1 MSSRA
6 KIGSNHR
13 QRLEKLAQE
22 LGYELIYDGEVPYLV
37 KGNEKIPYAILDIN
51 GDLINKYVVVSKSM
65 FEKLKRFYA
74 LSKQGDPFKYA
85 KPVVYYDIVKGIRFK
100 GEKSRYWF

>member
-1 MSSRA
+1 MRSGA

-13 QRLEKLAQE
+13 HRLEKLAKE
-22 LGYELIYDGEVPYLV
+22 LGYELVYEGEIPYFV
-37 KGNEKIPYAILDIN
+37 KGDEKIPYAILDGN

-74 LSKQGDPFKYA
+74 LAKQGDPFKLA
-85 KPVVYYDIVKGIRFK
+85 KPVIYYNIVKGIRFK
-100 GEKSRYWF
+100 GESSRY